1 MRNYLIHDYMGT
13 SYKIVWDMIKNK
25 IPKLHEQLM
34 EVNFE
39 D

>member
-1 MRNYLIHDYMGT
+1 MGT
-13 SYKIVWDMIKNK
+13 NYKIVWNMIKNK
-25 IPKLHEQLM
+25 IPKLHKQLM